1 MRLLYIVVNY
11 ACGTEKPSENDNLG
25 GNREVFE
32 RSEGIFFSFF
42 LHVSEIK

>member
-1 MRLLYIVVNY
+1 MRLLYTMLNC
-11 ACGTEKPSENDNLG
+11 ARGTEKQSENDNLG
-25 GNREVFE
+25 DNGEVFE